1 MDFKIAVRSSGD
13 DLDSE
18 RQTLLDLLE
27 HTQALLKVAQDS
39 AAKERQDKSEQY
51 RLLELRLTN
60 QLRLVKEENTSLK
73 EELERVNKTHGLDG
87 MSLKGYMLKEIEKIE
102 QRAAERE
109 AELMGQVESSRNE
122 VHIYKNHL
130 ETRAKSLADDRA
142 QIQKELEQARLE
154 TKRIHTYYTTQLQ
167 DLKTEVSA
175 TTNNMRKA
183 TEDARSARAELAA
196 KESVEAGKRAQLQAT
211 WESEK
216 EALQITIKKLQKTI
230 SDKDKQI
237 AELSSATETNIQAEI
252 TPLKAQNETLSFD
265 KLALKQQ
272 LQMAATLY
280 VKKEKNLQQ
289 QLEKYKR
296 LSAQLKERRMS
307 TGSDCAPPDSG
318 RIYSLLMTL
327 EEYDKQVRDILGKVE
342 VYTGKLAERMEGREE
357 EEGKAGDCE
366 GEKGKLLDD
375 LIGKLGKLQTFPDLE
390 PLAGLVTEQTAAY
403 QAALS
408 DFQARISEA
417 IAAINT
423 SFTEEINEMK
433 SQNEELLALRS
444 ENQSLQSQID
454 LLTANSKENATL
466 QEELQQTE
474 QELEHAKATILSYM
488 ESISALE
495 EVIAKF
501 KGEGEAGEVA
511 NAEVEKLS
519 IEVTRLTQEN
529 ADLSS
534 IKSKSEETYLTNLA
548 KVKES
553 LEAKNKEN
561 AILKTKFAQEKT
573 RANERIQAYG
583 AKLEEAKSAMEGTC
597 SELQAETARLL
608 QTLPSTVQLQQA
620 WTDLQRQTMEALQAQ
635 VKEREALLEETRTKW
650 KEQVAD
656 SSKPMEPKWKDML
669 EEAETQANALSSLN
683 KTLGDMLHTL
693 TQLTEAMNSQVERQS
708 FPKEEGFEGEVETL
722 RSQLAAKQQE
732 HEEEIAFV
740 RSQAEAEIRS
750 VKNMEASLTA
760 EIVALRTKIRDLKT
774 TR

>member
-60 QLRLVKEENTSLK
+60 QLRLVKEENASLK

-167 DLKTEVSA
+167 DLKTELSA
-175 TTNNMRKA
+175 TANNMRKA

-196 KESVEAGKRAQLQAT
+196 KESVEAGKRAQMQAA

-230 SDKDKQI
+230 SDKEKLVT
-237 AELSSATETNIQAEI
+237 ELSSATETNIQAEI

-289 QLEKYKR
+289 QLDKYKR
-296 LSAQLKERRMS
+296 LSAQLKERRAS

-318 RIYSLLMTL
+318 RIYSLLMAL
-327 EEYDKQVRDILGKVE
+327 EEYDKQIRDILGKVE

-357 EEGKAGDCE
+357 EGKAGNFE
-366 GEKGKLLDD
+366 GEKGILLDD
-375 LIGKLGKLQTFPDLE
+375 LIGKLGNLQTFPDLE
-390 PLAGLVTEQTAAY
+390 ALAGLVTGQTTAY

-408 DFQARISEA
+408 DFQARTAETITG
-417 IAAINT
+417 INA

-433 SQNEELLALRS
+433 TQNEELLALRS

-454 LLTANSKENATL
+454 LLTASSKENAAL
-466 QEELQQTE
+466 LEELQQTE

-495 EVIAKF
+495 EVIAKC
-501 KGEGEAGEVA
+501 KGEGEAGEEV
-511 NAEVEKLS
+511 NAEVEKLN

-534 IKSKSEETYLTNLA
+534 IKSKSEETYLANIA

-573 RANERIQAYG
+573 RANERIQAFG
-583 AKLEEAKSAMEGTC
+583 TKLEEAKSAMAETC

-608 QTLPSTVQLQQA
+608 QTLPPTVQLQQA
-620 WTDLQRQTMEALQAQ
+620 WTDLQRETIEALKAQ
-635 VKEREALLEETRTKW
+635 VKEREALLEETRAKW

-656 SSKPMEPKWKDML
+656 LSKPTEPIWKDML
-669 EEAETQANALSSLN
+669 EEAETQATALSGLN
-683 KTLGDMLHTL
+683 KTLGNMLHTL

-708 FPKEEGFEGEVETL
+708 SPKEEGSEEEVETL

-732 HEEEIAFV
+732 HEEEIALV